1 MEAGFT
7 KSAEIDSTPFLTSVG
22 GVPVSSL
29 MGTME
34 EDRSKQTVDLA
45 ARGKLGA
52 ALSLVELTIGS
63 FGPLG
68 LRDGVRVRAC
78 SGRESSHSYPPGK
91 GCHYVISTV
100 WTKNWPVTA
109 FRTKSAERWDK
120 AGVYTGMA
128 TCSRRGP

>member
-1 MEAGFT
+1 LEAGFT

-22 GVPVSSL
+22 GVPVGSL

-34 EDRSKQTVDLA
+34 EDRSMQTVDLA

-52 ALSLVELTIGS
+52 ALSLIESTIGS

-68 LRDGVRVRAC
+68 LRDGVRIRAC
-78 SGRESSHSYPPGK
+78 SRRESSHSYPPGK

-120 AGVYTGMA
+120 AGVYIGMA